1 MKVLVAGATG
11 ALGKHLVKRLVA
23 NDHAVIG
30 TTRSEAKLDMLREL
44 GATPMVMDAL
54 DPDAVA
60 RVVAESA
67 PHVIVHEATALSD
80 SLEKQERRATSEGAE
95 NRVPNHVP
103 KSADLTRSNPI

>member
-44 GATPMVMDAL
+44 GATPMVMDAIRT
-54 DPDAVA
+54 PW
-60 RVVAESA
+60 
-67 PHVIVHEATALSD
+67 
-80 SLEKQERRATSEGAE
+80 RRSWPSRRRT
-95 NRVPNHVP
+95 
-103 KSADLTRSNPI
+103 